1 MGIPIPHCKKPPH
14 SIQYGPLHVLCTVSV
29 CFEAVSAVLCIDHS
43 RVYVTGESNGGML
56 AHYLVQS
63 LPGGRCGYGM
73 GMSPGSTEV
82 SQKCA
87 FAQRARSPGLVFYH
101 VLYIHAY
108 THTHIYIYIH
118 IITHKIIHYMLYMY
132 MFLLH
137 MWVFLKMGFPKPSLS
152 IQFHA

>member
-1 MGIPIPHCKKPPH
+1 M
-14 SIQYGPLHVLCTVSV
+14 SV
-29 CFEAVSAVLCIDHS
+29 CSEAVSAVLCIDHS

-87 FAQRARSPGLVFYH
+87 FAQHARSPGLVFYH

-108 THTHIYIYIH
+108 THTHIYI
-118 IITHKIIHYMLYMY
+118 HKIILYMLYIY
-132 MFLLH
+132 VIYIH
-137 MWVFLKMGFPKPSLS
+137 VFVAYVGVSQNGDSQMATPQAPSRLWLRGLACRCWAMAWAPS
-152 IQFHA
+152 SSW